1 MIPVD
6 SRQQRTEWSYKDAA
20 EFLLKWTPR
29 ALVVA
34 CGAYYGLGVAYEI
47 GLMAA
52 IDRVAIQILKQWVGY
67 IGIGAL
73 MPTVQWY
80 SALAVRCCMSATAAL
95 LYNVLERIGQAAY
108 RYLSVSCE
116 S

>member
-6 SRQQRTEWSYKDAA
+6 SRQPRTEWSHKDAA
-20 EFLLKWTPR
+20 EFLLKWAPR
-29 ALVVA
+29 ALA
-34 CGAYYGLGVAYEI
+34 IGCGGYFGLGVAYEL

-52 IDRVAIQILKQWVGY
+52 IDRVAISILKQWVGY

-80 SALAVRCCMSATAAL
+80 SALAVRCGMAAAAAL
-95 LYNVLERIGQAAY
+95 IYNIVERICQVSY
-108 RYLSVSCE
+108 RVLCASTE
-116 S
+116 